1 MMPALALPAGPVAGV
16 GIDLLRIDRIEA
28 AHRRHGDRLIQRILG
43 PHEREVHAQRSARSA
58 RRGLAFLATRF
69 AAKEAF
75 SKAIGLG
82 MHMPMA
88 WSRVQVLNRPGGAP
102 HLVLHAE
109 LQDWFDQ
116 RFAAAHVTLTDE
128 LDMVAAVVIVERKI
142 HAA

>member
-1 MMPALALPAGPVAGV
+1 MMPALALPAGSVAGV
-16 GIDLLRIDRIEA
+16 GIDLLHIDRIEA
-28 AHRRHGDRLIQRILG
+28 AHRRYGDRLLNRILG
-43 PHEREVHAQRSARSA
+43 PREREVHAQRSVRSA

-88 WSRVQVLNRPGGAP
+88 WSRVQVLNRSGGAP
-102 HLVLHAE
+102 YLLLHAE

-128 LDMVAAVVIVERKI
+128 LDMVAALVIVERKI